1 MNNECNLF
9 QEIRL
14 SIISWVEENKDYF
27 KENKLNTII
36 LRNENDGFVV
46 SFEND
51 VAMAELVVERPS
63 YAPYRFVSFEIAAL
77 EEDEAKIVYSWYDK
91 ENTSI
96 NEIKHELK
104 NGIDYFI
111 KL

>member
-1 MNNECNLF
+1 MYGECNLF

-14 SIISWVEENKDYF
+14 SIVSWVEENKDYF
-27 KENKLNTII
+27 KENKLNTIF
-36 LRNENDGFVV
+36 LRNENEGFVV

-51 VAMAELVVERPS
+51 IAMAELVVERPS
-63 YAPYRFVSFEIAAL
+63 YAPYRFVSFEIVAL
-77 EEDEAKIVYSWYDK
+77 EEDEAKIVYRWYDK